1 MIDEEKKRGKMERA
15 KKERGFWA
23 SIFPTIGDIIGTLIH
38 NILFDDPGRPG
49 IMRFSLP
56 ARLFHWTV
64 AILVILLGITGLIL
78 FVPGWGVAGLDGW
91 TRIIHRICAYTF
103 GGVLV
108 LYFISYTRPS
118 LSFVKE
124 AFLWIPAIFNAVLLK
139 SPLIFPKSKVSRMK
153 EPIAE
158 AECDLGWLR
167 AAVDYYTGGD
177 ESKMPPQ
184 GHINA
189 GQRLWQLVAI
199 GCGLILFVT
208 GAIMCFAKG
217 AVAPG
222 VFQWCLF
229 THALVFIIGGCML
242 IVHAILGAI
251 HPRMSESLR
260 SIFTG
265 KISEEY
271 AKSHYGKWYEEI
283 SK

>member
-1 MIDEEKKRGKMERA
+1 M
-15 KKERGFWA
+15 KE
-23 SIFPTIGDIIGTLIH
+23 T
-38 NILFDDPGRPG
+38 
-49 IMRFSLP
+49 
-56 ARLFHWTV
+56 
-64 AILVILLGITGLIL
+64 
-78 FVPGWGVAGLDGW
+78 
-91 TRIIHRICAYTF
+91 
-103 GGVLV
+103 
-108 LYFISYTRPS
+108 
-118 LSFVKE
+118 
-124 AFLWIPAIFNAVLLK
+124 FLWIPAVFNAVLLK
-139 SPLIFPKSKVSRMK
+139 SPIIFPKSKVSRMK

-158 AECDLGWLR
+158 AKYDLGWLG

-199 GCGLILFVT
+199 VCGLILFVT
-208 GAIMCFAKG
+208 GGIMCFAKG
-217 AVAPG
+217 TVSPG

-242 IVHAILGAI
+242 IVHVILGTV

-260 SIFTG
+260 SIITG

-271 AKSHYGKWYEEI
+271 AKNHYGRWYEEI